1 MASFYALRDCN
12 SLLPTVYTT
21 TSLTPGISGYLNQV
35 VQIAEYPD
43 NCWIVIQETG
53 AVIPEIVTV
62 LAVYPDCTTCQQGGP
77 PTPII
82 YRLRDCNPDPISY
95 LYTNSILTPGIA
107 GYSGGVVYILE
118 YPETC
123 WSVQS
128 YPSGSPVAFTL
139 ITGYEKCDVC
149 IAAIPE
155 QPVNV
160 FILEDCLE
168 IEEPIYSFSNIL
180 LPVIDKVINIV
191 GSAVCWEVSS
201 VVFDEQI
208 TTEVIIATNDADVP
222 QIFED
227 CECCLPTPEPVPI
240 KYTRV
245 IPKPDRHFYQ
255 ITQSQCDIRGNIR
268 FADAYYRLFKN
279 LKYGINSQCDTV
291 NLDRIWIKKQLSD
304 LATINDTTACVIT
317 TPPTP
322 VICPEP
328 TGNPFVPPT
337 YSFAVGD
344 RSNFNQGTFG
354 CTTCLDG
361 NIPEL
366 GFLCPNFNMILDY
379 NILDGIEPDS
389 VYVFSYNGN
398 CIITQGSFITTE
410 LFVGYPTYTMT
421 SSNIV
426 NAGFAPASPCTSC
439 Q

>member
-1 MASFYALRDCN
+1 MASVYVLRECN
-12 SLLPTVYTT
+12 SSLPSIYTT
-21 TSLTPGISGYLNQV
+21 TSLSPGISGYLGQV
-35 VQIAEYPD
+35 VQIAGYPD
-43 NCWIVIQETG
+43 NCWTVIQGSTTS
-53 AVIPEIVTV
+53 IPEGVTI
-62 LAVYPDCTTCQQGGP
+62 LGAYPDCTTCQTAGP
-77 PTPII
+77 PAPTI
-82 YRLRDCNPDPISY
+82 YRLRDCNSPTTY
-95 LYTNSILTPGIA
+95 LYTNDVVTPGIA
-107 GYSGGVVYILE
+107 SNLQGVVYLFE

-123 WSVQS
+123 WSVNI
-128 YPSGSPVAFTL
+128 YPTGSPVAYTL
-139 ITGYEKCDVC
+139 INGYEKCEEC
-149 IAAIPE
+149 IAAIP
-155 QPVNV
+155 QPPINV

-168 IEEPIYSFSNIL
+168 DANPIYSFTTDL
-180 LPVIDKVINIV
+180 LNSIGKVIKIE
-191 GSAVCWEVSS
+191 GSELCWGVS
-201 VVFDEQI
+201 VIVFDEQ
-208 TTEVIIATNDADVP
+208 TTIDVTIATNDADVP
-222 QIFED
+222 QIFDD
-227 CECCLPTPEPVPI
+227 CACCLPAPEPAPV

-255 ITQSQCDIRGNIR
+255 ITQGQCDIKANIR

-291 NLDRIWIKKQLSD
+291 SLEKVWIKKQLSD